1 MSEKMTIL
9 EVLKKIKHIDRKI
22 DKNKERVKRWCS
34 YFNID
39 VGEVGVTLPSLPK
52 PSYDTQKLIQA
63 LNDQIKYRA
72 ELRHALHK
80 ANIEN
85 TTTYKG
91 KEMTIDELLLLRTKT
106 LPAMLECLKLMR
118 RKEKKYQTLSHLTES
133 DIKQVFVINQFDP
146 TTRDKNMDNIED
158 EIADIDTL
166 LDEINIV
173 MPTIINR

>member
-9 EVLKKIKHIDRKI
+9 EVLKKVKHIDRKI
-22 DKNKERVKRWCS
+22 AKNKERVKKWCS

-39 VGEVGVTLPSLPK
+39 VGEVGVAQTSLPE
-52 PSYDTQKLIQA
+52 PPYDTQKLLQT

-91 KEMTIDELLLLRTKT
+91 KEMTIDELLVLRTKT
-106 LPAMLECLKLMR
+106 LPEMVECLKLMR
-118 RKEKKYQTLSHLTES
+118 RKEKGYQILSHLPE
-133 DIKQVFVINQFDP
+133 DVCKQVFVINQFDS
-146 TTRDKNMDNIED
+146 TTRDKNMDDIED
-158 EIADIDTL
+158 EIADIDTI
-166 LDEINIV
+166 LDEINITL
-173 MPTIINR
+173 PTTINR